1 MSGRSEP
8 WWGHLKGDPL
18 PFLLSD
24 DEPGV
29 AWRALQGLLGRPP
42 DAPAVVR
49 ARRGAR
55 EKGAAAAL
63 FEGQSEFGTWGSP
76 TAYAARWSGTAWHV
90 MALAALG
97 ADPEDPRVERAA
109 EALLEALHP
118 RSGGFATTRKT
129 APSPCFSA
137 QVCAAL
143 VRLGYAHHPRVRE
156 AIAWLGSLPEPPWR
170 CGEERHDH
178 DGSCSVAPVAT
189 LRLVSEHAPAERGRL
204 APLATRAGRFLVD
217 RGLHLHGPAPRGWLA
232 FAHPCLDR
240 ADLLEA
246 LVPLARLGWEPEP
259 AILAALLAVLARQ
272 DPLGRWT
279 QHVAAPFGEPAGRP
293 GRWVTL
299 KALVVLS
306 AFGGAL
312 CAPCGGGG

>member
-1 MSGRSEP
+1 MSGRPEP
-8 WWGHLKGDPL
+8 WWRHLKGDPL

-29 AWRALQGLLGRPP
+29 TWRALQGLLGREA
-42 DAPAVVR
+42 DAPAVTR
-49 ARRGAR
+49 ARLAAR

-63 FEGQSEFGTWGSP
+63 LAGQSEFGAWGSP
-76 TAYAARWSGTAWHV
+76 TAYAARWGGTAWHV

-97 ADPEDPRVERAA
+97 ADPEDPRVERGAD
-109 EALLEALHP
+109 ALLEVLYP

-129 APSPCFSA
+129 PPSPCFSA
-137 QVCAAL
+137 QLCAAL

-156 AIAWLGSLPEPPWR
+156 AIAWIASLPGPAWR

-178 DGSCSVAPVAT
+178 GGACSVAPVAV
-189 LRLVSEHAPAERGRL
+189 LRLVSEHGASERGRL
-204 APLATRAGRFLVD
+204 AALAARAGRLLLD
-217 RGLHLHGPAPRGWLA
+217 RELFLHGQGPRGWLA

-246 LVPLARLGWEPEP
+246 LVPLARLGWKPEP
-259 AILAALLAVLARQ
+259 SILAGLLAVLARQ
-272 DPLGRWT
+272 DGQGRWA
-279 QHVAAPFGEPAGRP
+279 QQLAAPFGEPAGQP

-306 AFGGAL
+306 AFGEALGASR
-312 CAPCGGGG
+312 GGGG